1 MKKLGFLTAAI
12 WVIFLFIIPFN
23 GFAKMAVM
31 SDNELRQVT
40 GQAGIT
46 IKPEDVV
53 GINIDAESISYT
65 DTDGVENGL
74 GPFIALCD
82 TTLRG
87 SISAESIDYD
97 FISQPSD
104 DGQQI
109 AGISFNLKDVEVNID
124 HFQTDIRLGNNNG
137 SDLYDNSNSLG
148 VFGMYGVKTRISG
161 NMRVYTRQ

>member
-23 GFAKMAVM
+23 SFAKMAVM
-31 SDNELRQVT
+31 SDNEMSQVT

-46 IKPEDVV
+46 IKPEDVL
-53 GINIDAESISYT
+53 GINVDAELLSYT
-65 DTDGVENGL
+65 DTDGNENGL

-97 FISQPSD
+97 FISQPTG

-109 AGISFNLKDVEVNID
+109 AGISLNVENVEVNID

-148 VFGMYGVKTRISG
+148 IFGMYGFKTRISG
-161 NMRVYTRQ
+161 KMRVYTRQ